1 MPVISTNNAANTA
14 IRYLNANASEQS
26 DALTKLASGSSITK
40 ASDDAA
46 GLAISTKLSSDI
58 TTLTQAATNASHGV
72 SVLQTA
78 DGGASN
84 ISDIL
89 QRMKSLA
96 TESSSGTVTDSN
108 RTYINA
114 EFQQLT
120 QQVDT
125 IATGTRYNGV
135 SLLDG
140 SSTFASSKGGTT
152 VMVGSS
158 ADDAINVSIDSL
170 TSKDLSLT
178 ATKNEVAGDLTNTLK
193 GGITMAAAGD
203 AIKVDVSDGTNS
215 TTVTLDTTS
224 DTDAN
229 GVLDTDEM
237 AAAIQT
243 QLTAGTAKVSAAYDS
258 TTGKLTLSNTDTAT
272 TGSAST
278 IKVSLDAA
286 SANTTITSLSDLGIT
301 NSTSTGRNKGT
312 TLDVSTQADAIASI
326 STIDSAI
333 DQVSSA
339 RASIGAQES
348 RFQFTSSSIS
358 TTTENLKS
366 SKSAITDVDV
376 ATEEAKLS
384 AANVKVQA
392 AVSAVSSADSM
403 TQNLLKLLS

>member
-96 TESSSGTVTDSN
+96 TQSSSGTVTDSN

-140 SSTFASSKGGTT
+140 SSTFDKASGGTS

-178 ATKNEVAGDLTNTLK
+178 ASKDTLASDLTNTLK
-193 GGITMAAAGD
+193 GGITMGAKTGT
-203 AIKVDVSDGTNS
+203 IIVNVSDGTNS
-215 TTVTLDTTS
+215 TAVTLSTTT
-224 DTDAN
+224 DTDTN
-229 GVLDTDEM
+229 GVLSADEIG
-237 AAAIQT
+237 AAFTTA
-243 QLTAGTAKVSAAYDS
+243 LTGTGTTVKAAYDS
-258 TTGKLTLSNTDTAT
+258 TTGALTLSSTAT
-272 TGSAST
+272 TKGSSSG
-278 IKVSLDAA
+278 ISVSLDT
-286 SANTTITSLSDLGIT
+286 SGTDTSITSLSNLGIT
-301 NSTSTGRNKGT
+301 KTDSTGRDKDT
-312 TLDVSTQADAIASI
+312 TINVSSQQSSIQAISVLDT
-326 STIDSAI
+326 AI

-348 RFQFTSSSIS
+348 RFNFTSNSIS

-376 ATEEAKLS
+376 ASEEAKLS